1 MEKLV
6 SEFSVGLFFW
16 QTLLFLILLF
26 LLKKFAWKPIL
37 DAVNER
43 EGKIQGALDSAKEAE
58 EKMAALTSQ
67 NESLL
72 KEARIERD
80 AILKEAKEAKNSI
93 VAEAKLQAT
102 EAADKVLE
110 DAKNQIQTEKSK
122 AVSEIKTQVASLSIE
137 IAEKILKGELSDK
150 SKQEAVVNNLI
161 EDVNLN

>member
-26 LLKKFAWKPIL
+26 LLKKYAWKPIL

-43 EGKIQGALDSAKEAE
+43 EGKIQGALDAANEAE
-58 EKMAALTSQ
+58 VKMAELTSQ
-67 NESLL
+67 NENLL

-80 AILKEAKEAKNSI
+80 AILKEAKEVKNSMI
-93 VAEAKLQAT
+93 AEAKSEAT
-102 EAADKVLE
+102 DAANKVME
-110 DAKNQIQTEKSK
+110 DAKSQMEMEKGK
-122 AVSEIKTQVASLSIE
+122 AVAELKGQVATLSIE

-150 SKQEAVVNNLI
+150 AKQESVVNNLI

>member
-1 MEKLV
+1 MEKLI

-16 QTLLFLILLF
+16 QTLMFLILMF
-26 LLKKFAWKPIL
+26 LLKKYAWKPIL

-43 EGKIQGALDSAKEAE
+43 EDTIKEALDSAKEAE
-58 EKMAALTSQ
+58 AKMAALTSQ

-80 AILKEAKEAKNSI
+80 AILKEAKEAKNAI
-93 VAEAKLQAT
+93 VAEAKSQAT
-102 EAADKVLE
+102 EVAEKVMD
-110 DAKNQIQTEKSK
+110 DAKSQIEMEKSK
-122 AVSEIKTQVASLSIE
+122 AVAELKGQVASLSIE

-150 SKQEAVVNNLI
+150 AKQETLVNNLM

>member
-37 DAVNER
+37 EAVNDR
-43 EGKIQGALDSAKEAE
+43 EDKIKSALDSAKEAE
-58 EKMAALTSQ
+58 ERMAALTSQ

-80 AILKEAKEAKNSI
+80 GILKEAKEAKNAI
-93 VAEAKLQAT
+93 VAEAKTAAT
-102 EAADKVLE
+102 EVAEKVMK
-110 DAKNQIQTEKSK
+110 DAKSQIEMEKGK
-122 AVSEIKTQVASLSIE
+122 AVAELKTQVATLSIE

-150 SKQEAVVNNLI
+150 AKQESLVNNLI